1 MAEQRFP
8 VRGDVDLSS
17 ARAVQDE
24 LLALVNST
32 SDNLV
37 LDCEGLEFVDSTGIA
52 VFVQTQ
58 RILELQGRRIRVVN
72 LRGMARRAFDL
83 LGLSEVLG
91 IADDEAESRAS

>member
-8 VRGDVDLSS
+8 VRGDVDFSS
-17 ARAVQDE
+17 ASAVQDE

-58 RILELQGRRIRVVN
+58 RILELQGRRMRVVN

-91 IADDEAESRAS
+91 IADDEAKSRAS

>member
-8 VRGDVDLSS
+8 VRGEVDFSNAS
-17 ARAVQDE
+17 GVQDE

-32 SDNLV
+32 SDDLV

-58 RILELQGRRIRVVN
+58 RILELQERRIRVVN
-72 LRGMARRAFDL
+72 LSGMARRAFDL
-83 LGLSEVLG
+83 LGLADVLG
-91 IADDEAESRAS
+91 ITDEAEQGAS